1 MQILLLHCVV
11 LLDLFL
17 SVHAIFLI
25 TSFVSGLNYSLL
37 TIKIISV
44 QKIYLGLGSALDN
57 SV

>member
-11 LLDLFL
+11 LLDLFH